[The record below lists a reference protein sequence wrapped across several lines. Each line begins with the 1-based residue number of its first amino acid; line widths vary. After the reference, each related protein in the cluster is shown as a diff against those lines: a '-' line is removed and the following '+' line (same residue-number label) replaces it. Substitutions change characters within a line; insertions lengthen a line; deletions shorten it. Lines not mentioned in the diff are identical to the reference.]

1 LSHFKLSSN
10 VIVPLHGITKDP
22 ESGDFMLII
31 EYMPGGDLNHFL
43 KNKNII
49 LTWMECYSLLISIA
63 AALLTIYRNGLV
75 HKDLHPGNILTHEHH
90 WRISDLGLCGPAN
103 ACKDDE
109 YSNRTIA
116 GVMPYVAPEV
126 LKYKIYTYAAD
137 IYSFG
142 IIMWQIT
149 IRSKPFWGCLH
160 DISLARDICNSKRS
174 EISSGLS
181 DDYEKIMKRCWD
193 NDSLR

>member
-137 IYSFG
+137 IYNEEYTELDGTFVVPTEPGEECRSKE
-142 IIMWQIT
+142 IT
-149 IRSKPFWGCLH
+149 ILKENH
-160 DISLARDICNSKRS
+160 DTNMECKNFFLFHFVTVFKN
-174 EISSGLS
+174 
-181 DDYEKIMKRCWD
+181 Y
-193 NDSLR
+193 